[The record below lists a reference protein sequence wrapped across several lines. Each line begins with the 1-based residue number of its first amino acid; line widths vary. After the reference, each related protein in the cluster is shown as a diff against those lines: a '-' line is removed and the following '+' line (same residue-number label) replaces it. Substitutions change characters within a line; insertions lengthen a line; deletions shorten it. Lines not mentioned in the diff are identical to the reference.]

1 MTKIKFIFNRS
12 DGYTTY
18 DRVLDLYIQETTSG
32 ALSITPDADQAGLYG
47 KTRVTIWLT
56 DQCTPDTDD
65 LLMEGDYLM
74 SIPWNAQSVTAIDWS
89 GDEHLGTGDC
99 PFELSFHLI
108 SVQTGEQPTF

>member
-89 GDEHLGTGDC
+89 GDERLGTGDC

-108 SVQTGEQPTF
+108 SEQTGE